1 MNKKSDEIEKKLKK
15 GYLSIRIVR
24 EGSGFRVNSCLLIE
38 EEIASRLVHKGFAE
52 FIPVY
57 EYVDYLIARKKL

>member
-1 MNKKSDEIEKKLKK
+1 MKKKSDEIERKLKK

-38 EEIASRLVHKGFAE
+38 EAIATRLVSKGFAE
-52 FIPVY
+52 FVPVY

>member
-1 MNKKSDEIEKKLKK
+1 MKKKSDDIEQKLKK

-38 EEIASRLVHKGFAE
+38 EAIATRLVSKGFAE

>member
-1 MNKKSDEIEKKLKK
+1 MKKKADDIEQKLKK

-24 EGSGFRVNSCLLIE
+24 EGSGFRVYSCLFIE
-38 EEIASRLVHKGFAE
+38 EVIATRLVNRGFAE

>member
-1 MNKKSDEIEKKLKK
+1 MKKKSDEIEQKLKK

-38 EEIASRLVHKGFAE
+38 EAIATRLVYKGFAE

-57 EYVDYLIARKKL
+57 EYVDYLIARNKL

>member
-1 MNKKSDEIEKKLKK
+1 MNKKSDEIEKKIKK
-15 GYLSIRIVR
+15 GYLSVRIVR

-38 EEIASRLVHKGFAE
+38 EEIASRLVHKRFAE

-57 EYVDYLIARKKL
+57 EYVDYLISRKKL